1 MYDSTY
7 FTETIGKAEQDFM
20 DVGTKEKFA
29 FAIIYTGAAD
39 RPPSTLP
46 GTLRTQSALFVQ

>member
-1 MYDSTY
+1 MID
-7 FTETIGKAEQDFM
+7 KAERNFM
-20 DVGTKEKFA
+20 DIGTKEKFA

>member
-1 MYDSTY
+1 MAMTV
-7 FTETIGKAEQDFM
+7 TIEKAEQDFV
-20 DVGTKEKFA
+20 DIGTKEKFA